1 MSAYVIGDINVTDP
15 DTFAKYAGLVP
26 ASSGAFGGR
35 YLVRDPTNVSH
46 AKAIGTRSDL
56 CWLSIKT

>member
-35 YLVRDPTNVSH
+35 YLVRGPD
-46 AKAIGTRSDL
+46 KCERCEGD
-56 CWLSIKT
+56 